1 MLDWED
7 LRHFTAFADAGSLA
21 AAARA
26 LQVEHATVARRIAAL
41 ETSLGLKLVDRRA
54 RAYVLTGEG
63 ERIAALGRQM
73 REGAEAAVRAGVAG
87 QQAIGGR
94 VSISVPPTTAALQ
107 LAPHLGEL
115 RRRHPAI
122 HLLLVAETRQ
132 ASLRTETDLALRF
145 GRPDDPELVVR
156 RLRRLGFSWYA
167 APDYLARTRPADYE
181 FVGYDASLDESPQ
194 QRRLFEFAAGRPVV
208 LRSNSADVQRAAVR
222 AGAGIALLAD
232 FPENL
237 RDPDL
242 TRLPVDTPPLA
253 RDLWLV
259 VHRDLR
265 QAPAVRAVAEFLV
278 EVLAEP
284 ESASPSVAG

>member
-21 AAARA
+21 AAARL

-41 ETSLGLKLVDRRA
+41 EAALELKLVDRRA
-54 RAYVLTGEG
+54 RAYVLTAEG

-73 REGAEAAVRAGVAG
+73 REGAEAVARAAVAG

-94 VSISVPPTTAALQ
+94 VSVSVPPATAATQ

-122 HLLLVAETRQ
+122 HLLLIAETRM
-132 ASLRTETDLALRF
+132 ASLRTETDLALRL
-145 GRPDDPELVVR
+145 GRPKDPELVVR

-167 APDYLARTRPADYE
+167 APGYLAATPRDRYE
-181 FVGYDASLDESPQ
+181 FIGYDESLDDSPQ
-194 QRRLFEFAAGRPVV
+194 QRRLFEFAAGRPLV

-237 RDPDL
+237 ADPAMA
-242 TRLPVDTPPLA
+242 RLEVPGPRLE

-265 QAPAVRAVAEFLV
+265 QAPAVRAVADFLV
-278 EVLAEP
+278 EVLVDPALP
-284 ESASPSVAG
+284 A